1 MIAVAVLAAYSLFSQ
16 ASAIGADERCT
27 IVGEILGHNEEN
39 VRGALATK
47 SCVLNNGDRD
57 GKVVVEVDLIQ
68 ATKGKG
74 ARRVVFLGKNEQC
87 GGYLVPVVLREM
99 KGLSGIIGAVVIKLR
114 VLDRN
119 KIEFNAFLRSFDP
132 KDPEERKGTIGA
144 ACGAARSGVLERK
157 NGKWASIAEPANLNG
172 LEYE

>member
-47 SCVLNNGDRD
+47 SCVLNNGYRD

-74 ARRVVFLGKNEQC
+74 ASESSSWGRMSSVEAIWCPLCLGK
-87 GGYLVPVVLREM
+87 
-99 KGLSGIIGAVVIKLR
+99 
-114 VLDRN
+114 
-119 KIEFNAFLRSFDP
+119 
-132 KDPEERKGTIGA
+132 
-144 ACGAARSGVLERK
+144 
-157 NGKWASIAEPANLNG
+157 
-172 LEYE
+172 